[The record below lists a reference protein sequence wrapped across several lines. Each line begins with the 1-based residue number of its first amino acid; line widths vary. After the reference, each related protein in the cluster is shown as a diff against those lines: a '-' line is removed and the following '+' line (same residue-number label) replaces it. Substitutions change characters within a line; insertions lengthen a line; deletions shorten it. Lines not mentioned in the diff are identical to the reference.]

1 MEDGTMDKFEE
12 YKLLN
17 ERAQKL
23 SERRQ
28 TTTQTYL
35 TINTAIFG
43 AVAFIIKDSG
53 LTSWVLV
60 LATLPLFLVGI
71 LACVIWLGIMTKLEG
86 FLDWQYDRLREIEKE
101 IPGSAMLL
109 TRENKEFYE
118 PVEGKKKK
126 FSFTL
131 QEAWL
136 PRLLIILFSLYG
148 AAMILSACFGWL

>member
-1 MEDGTMDKFEE
+1 MDKFEE

-17 ERAQKL
+17 ERAQNL

-43 AVAFIIKDSG
+43 AIAFLVKDSG
-53 LTSWVLV
+53 LHSWALVLV
-60 LATLPLFLVGI
+60 VLPLFIVGI
-71 LACVIWLGIMTKLEG
+71 LACSIWLGIAAKLER
-86 FLDWQYDRLREIEKE
+86 FLDWQYDRLREMEE
-101 IPGSAMLL
+101 QIPGSSMILS
-109 TRENKEFYE
+109 RENKEFYE
-118 PVEGKKKK
+118 PTPGHKK

-136 PRLLIILFSLYG
+136 PRLLIVLFGLYAG
-148 AAMILSACFGWL
+148 AMVMSAAFGWL

>member
-1 MEDGTMDKFEE
+1 MDKFEE
-12 YKLLN
+12 YKLLT

-43 AVAFIIKDSG
+43 GVAFLVTGSG
-53 LTSWVLV
+53 LHGWALTLIV
-60 LATLPLFLVGI
+60 LPLFAVGI
-71 LACVIWLGIMTKLEG
+71 IACSIWLGIAKKLEK
-86 FLDWQYDRLREIEKE
+86 FLDWQYDRLRDMEAE
-101 IPGSAMLL
+101 IPGNSMIL
-109 TRENKEFYE
+109 TRENKEFFE
-118 PVEGKKKK
+118 PAAGHKK

-136 PRLLIILFSLYG
+136 PRLMMILFGLYAAGMILG
-148 AAMILSACFGWL
+148 AAMGWL

>member
-1 MEDGTMDKFEE
+1 MDKFEE

-17 ERAQKL
+17 ERAEKL

-28 TTTQTYL
+28 TTTQIYL

-43 AVAFIIKDSG
+43 AVAFLIKDSG
-53 LTSWVLV
+53 LRGWALV
-60 LATLPLFLVGI
+60 LTAVPLFCVGV
-71 LACVIWLGIMTKLEG
+71 LACIIWLGIAKKLEK
-86 FLDWQYDRLREIEKE
+86 FLDWQYDRLREMEQE
-101 IPGSAMLL
+101 IPGSSMIL

-118 PVEGKKKK
+118 PTPGKKK

-136 PRLLIILFSLYG
+136 PRLLMLLFGLYA
-148 AAMILSACFGWL
+148 AAMILSAWAGWL

>member
-1 MEDGTMDKFEE
+1 MDKFEE

-28 TTTQTYL
+28 TTSQTYL

-43 AVAFIIKDSG
+43 AAAFLIKDSG
-53 LTSWVLV
+53 LQGWALV
-60 LATLPLFLVGI
+60 LIALPLFCVGI
-71 LACVIWLGIMTKLEG
+71 IACFIWLGIANKLEK
-86 FLDWQYDRLREIEKE
+86 FLDWQYDRLREMEQA
-101 IPGSAMLL
+101 IPGNSMIL

-118 PVEGKKKK
+118 PTPGKKK

-136 PRLLIILFSLYG
+136 PRLLMILFAIY
-148 AAMILSACFGWL
+148 AVAMILGVSLGWL

>member
-1 MEDGTMDKFEE
+1 MDKFEE

-43 AVAFIIKDSG
+43 AVAFLIKDSG
-53 LTSWVLV
+53 LRGGALV
-60 LATLPLFLVGI
+60 LIVLPLFLVGI
-71 LACVIWLGIMTKLEG
+71 LACFIWLGIAKKLEK
-86 FLDWQYDRLREIEKE
+86 FLDWQYDRLREMEQE
-101 IPGSAMLL
+101 IPGNSMIL

-118 PVEGKKKK
+118 PTPGKKK

-136 PRLLIILFSLYG
+136 PRLLMILFSLYG
-148 AAMILSACFGWL
+148 ALMILSAIFSWM

>member
-1 MEDGTMDKFEE
+1 MDKFEE

-17 ERAQKL
+17 ERTQKL

-43 AVAFIIKDSG
+43 AVAFLVTDSG
-53 LTSWVLV
+53 LHGWALTMIV
-60 LATLPLFLVGI
+60 LPLFGVGV
-71 LACVIWLGIMTKLEG
+71 LACFIWLGIANKLEK
-86 FLDWQYDRLREIEKE
+86 FLDWQYDRLREMEQE
-101 IPGSAMLL
+101 IPGNSMIL

-118 PVEGKKKK
+118 PAQGQKK

-136 PRLLIILFSLYG
+136 PRLLMILFGLYAG
-148 AAMILSACFGWL
+148 GMILSAIFGWL

>member
-1 MEDGTMDKFEE
+1 MDKFEE

-43 AVAFIIKDSG
+43 AVAFLIKDSG
-53 LTSWVLV
+53 LRGGALV
-60 LATLPLFLVGI
+60 LIVLPLFLVGI
-71 LACVIWLGIMTKLEG
+71 IACFIWLGIAKKLEK
-86 FLDWQYDRLREIEKE
+86 FLDWQYDRLREMEQA
-101 IPGSAMLL
+101 IPGNSMIL

-118 PVEGKKKK
+118 PTPGKKK

-136 PRLLIILFSLYG
+136 PRLLMILFSLY
-148 AAMILSACFGWL
+148 AALMIVSAIFSWI

>member
-1 MEDGTMDKFEE
+1 MDKFEE

-43 AVAFIIKDSG
+43 AVAFLLKDSG
-53 LTSWVLV
+53 LHGWALV
-60 LATLPLFLVGI
+60 LISVPLLCVGV
-71 LACVIWLGIMTKLEG
+71 LACSIWLGIANKLEN
-86 FLDWQYDRLREIEKE
+86 FLDWQYDRLREMELE
-101 IPGSAMLL
+101 MPGNAMIL

-118 PVEGKKKK
+118 PVPGGKKK

-136 PRLLIILFSLYG
+136 PKLLMVLFGLYA
-148 AAMILSACFGWL
+148 AAMIVSAGLGWL